1 MAMKEEADLRAFFER
16 LFHVDRI
23 VPQHHRK
30 GELPSAKQAYDDV
43 LRIALPSIA
52 EMVLMSLI
60 GSVDTIMVG
69 QLGKNALAAVALPG
83 QPRMIMMSVFFAMNV
98 GVTAIVARRK
108 GEGRQ
113 ADANLTLRNAIMLVA
128 ALSVVIMTAV
138 LILSEPLMRLS
149 GGNTNTLDDAEVL
162 RGAISYFQ
170 IMAWGLP
177 ITAVSM
183 CINAAMRGVGNTK
196 ITLQVNI
203 VSNLVNVVFNYLL
216 IGGNFG
222 FPRLE
227 VAGAAIASVIG
238 ITAGAIMSFVAVMH
252 GGNSYL
258 HLSRYDKW
266 RVDKPTMRGILKVGG
281 NAMIE
286 QLSLRFGFFFYSR
299 ITYSLGVTLFAA
311 HNIAMQFLNITF
323 SLADG
328 TAIAA
333 TSLVGQQL
341 GAGRPDKSLM
351 YGKLSYR
358 LALMISAVIGLF
370 LVLFRYPLSGLFI
383 DANTPQA
390 DVVIQA
396 AAQTMLVVALMQP
409 FQMGS
414 VVLSGCLRGAGDN
427 LFVAG
432 VMGVCVSIIRP
443 IMAVLAVNV
452 FHFGLALT
460 WLFSLSEIIIRSVM
474 FGRRFSSGK
483 WMDKKV

>member
-1 MAMKEEADLRAFFER
+1 MQAFFRR
-16 LFHVDRI
+16 LFHMDKL
-23 VPQHHRK
+23 VPKEHRRGDLP
-30 GELPSAKQAYDDV
+30 GEREALDDV
-43 LRIALPSIA
+43 MRIALPSIA

-60 GSVDTIMVG
+60 GSIDTIMVG
-69 QLGKNALAAVALPG
+69 QLGKNALAAVALPT
-83 QPRMIMMSVFFAMNV
+83 QPRMIMMSVFFAINV

-113 ADANLTLRNAIMLVA
+113 QDANMTLRNAIMLVA
-128 ALSVVIMTAV
+128 AMSLIIMTAV
-138 LILSEPLMRLS
+138 LLLSESLMRLS

-162 RGAISYFQ
+162 RGAITYFQ
-170 IMAWGLP
+170 IIAWGLP
-177 ITAVSM
+177 ITTVSM

-238 ITAGAIMSFVAVMH
+238 LTAGAIMSFVAVMH

-266 RVDKPTMRGILKVGG
+266 RVDKKTMRGIVKVGG
-281 NAMIE
+281 NAMVE
-286 QLSLRFGFFFYSR
+286 QLSLRFGFFMYSR
-299 ITYSLGVTLFAA
+299 ITYSLGVAMFAA

-341 GAGRPDKSLM
+341 GAGRPDKSLL
-351 YGKLSYR
+351 YGKISHR
-358 LALMISAVIGLF
+358 LALVISAAIGVL

-383 DANTPQA
+383 DGNTPQA
-390 DVVIQA
+390 EMVIEA

-414 VVLSGCLRGAGDN
+414 VVVSGCLRGAGDN
-427 LFVAG
+427 LFVAA

-452 FHFGLALT
+452 FQFGLALT
-460 WLFSLSEIIIRSVM
+460 WLFSLSEIVIRATL
-474 FGRRFSSGK
+474 FNRRFNSGK
-483 WMDKKV
+483 WMEKKV